1 MTLMPLALHPVT
13 AGLFVLVASAGGV
26 PTIDVKK
33 TCQTSQQAL
42 TAIFGDQVAN
52 MYDSCLKQE
61 EDARAQLQKD
71 WAALPAA
78 DRALCA
84 QPTGYMPS
92 YVEWL
97 TCVEMQREVRKIRT
111 NEQADTKGRSP

>member
-1 MTLMPLALHPVT
+1 MPFALHPVT

-42 TAIFGDQVAN
+42 TAIFGDQVPTL
-52 MYDSCLKQE
+52 YDSCLKQE

-78 DRALCA
+78 DRTLCA
-84 QPTGYMPS
+84 QPAVYMPS

-97 TCVEMQREVRKIRT
+97 TCVEMQREIRKIRT
-111 NEQADTKGRSP
+111 NEQADTKGRSS